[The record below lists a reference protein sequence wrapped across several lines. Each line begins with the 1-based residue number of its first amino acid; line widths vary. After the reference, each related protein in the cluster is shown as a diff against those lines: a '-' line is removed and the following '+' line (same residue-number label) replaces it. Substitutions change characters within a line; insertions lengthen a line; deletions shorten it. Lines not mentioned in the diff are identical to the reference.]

1 MKATFGEKIFY
12 TINGIVLLLLALI
25 CIYPLIY
32 VASSSFSSV
41 QAIATGK
48 VLIFPV
54 EFTVG
59 AYKAVFAERDIWLGY
74 ANAIFYTLVGTLTSI
89 VLTICGAYPLSKKDL
104 KGKTAILL
112 LVAVTMWFNAGV
124 VPNYLNFVELGML
137 NTRMAVILCQACSG
151 MYVIIMRAFFESIP
165 DSLEEAARIDGAGH
179 LKILTSIY
187 LPLSKASIA
196 TVGLMYGIARWNAY
210 LWPMLLLSNSP
221 EKQPLQV
228 VLKRMLVDVTTSI
241 TQGGDVV
248 TDYSVKM
255 MTYAII
261 MVSVLP
267 MLMIYP
273 FVQKYFEKGIMIGS
287 VKG

>member
-1 MKATFGEKIFY
+1 
-12 TINGIVLLLLALI
+12 
-25 CIYPLIY
+25 
-32 VASSSFSSV
+32 
-41 QAIATGK
+41 
-48 VLIFPV
+48 
-54 EFTVG
+54 
-59 AYKAVFAERDIWLGY
+59 
-74 ANAIFYTLVGTLTSI
+74 
-89 VLTICGAYPLSKKDL
+89 
-104 KGKTAILL
+104 
-112 LVAVTMWFNAGV
+112 
-124 VPNYLNFVELGML
+124 
-137 NTRMAVILCQACSG
+137 
-151 MYVIIMRAFFESIP
+151 
-165 DSLEEAARIDGAGH
+165 
-179 LKILTSIY
+179 
-187 LPLSKASIA
+187 
-196 TVGLMYGIARWNAY
+196 MYGIARWNAY